1 MKKTVTCLLLTT
13 VALSLQATPVANRQK
28 TTGGP
33 QLTVL
38 EKIDTP
44 DGNSLQIV
52 RDAKGRV

>member
-38 EKIDTP
+38 E
-44 DGNSLQIV
+44 
-52 RDAKGRV
+52 